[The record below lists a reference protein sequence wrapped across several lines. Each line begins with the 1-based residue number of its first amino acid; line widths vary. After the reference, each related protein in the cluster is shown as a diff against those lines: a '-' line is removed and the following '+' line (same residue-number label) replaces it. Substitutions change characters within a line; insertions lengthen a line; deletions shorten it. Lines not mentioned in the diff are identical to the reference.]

1 MHESLGHEESTVA
14 RQLGPHIIVQQVPLP
29 VMAATKEA
37 ELQAEID
44 QLHLSLQVRTTC
56 AHELAM
62 SRP

>member
-1 MHESLGHEESTVA
+1 
-14 RQLGPHIIVQQVPLP
+14 
-29 VMAATKEA
+29 MAATKEA